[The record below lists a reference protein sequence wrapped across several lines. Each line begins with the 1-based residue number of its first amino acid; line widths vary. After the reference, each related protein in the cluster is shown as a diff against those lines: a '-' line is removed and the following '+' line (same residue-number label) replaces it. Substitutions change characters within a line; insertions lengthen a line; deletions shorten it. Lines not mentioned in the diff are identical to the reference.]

1 MKLMLS
7 GKLSVGAALGLL
19 CCSLTAPTAQAQF
32 FGANNCN
39 CAPVQPAM
47 AACYQTIPVTSYV
60 PEKQTVEVP
69 TYETAYRSQEVTVW
83 RPVTETKQ
91 VEIPTVTYQ
100 NVTEYQTVNRDM
112 GRWITRYHPVAKCA
126 PCQVDPR
133 PGVVGWLNRTGYS
146 MRTAFMPNYTTS
158 REYIPNL
165 VAFNVPVTRQVAIRG
180 TQRVAVQETRMVA
193 EKREEQVPY
202 QRLVMRREE
211 RTVMRPETAWR
222 TVPIGTAT
230 AWGPWGATQTVYAL
244 PSTESSRTAA
254 TPQPDDRFRERAARK
269 PSAANSETDLAPVS
283 PADTGSEPSFEP
295 PAYERA
301 RPLPADAD
309 PVPQTRSS
317 QPTENTRPAAVASRT
332 NASSWKA
339 SRRPRSAALAD
350 AAVAEGLSVATAD
363 AP

>member
-1 MKLMLS
+1 
-7 GKLSVGAALGLL
+7 
-19 CCSLTAPTAQAQF
+19 
-32 FGANNCN
+32 
-39 CAPVQPAM
+39 
-47 AACYQTIPVTSYV
+47 
-60 PEKQTVEVP
+60 
-69 TYETAYRSQEVTVW
+69 
-83 RPVTETKQ
+83 
-91 VEIPTVTYQ
+91 
-100 NVTEYQTVNRDM
+100 
-112 GRWITRYHPVAKCA
+112 
-126 PCQVDPR
+126 
-133 PGVVGWLNRTGYS
+133 

-158 REYIPNL
+158 REYVPNL

-180 TQRVAVQETRMVA
+180 TQRVSVQETRMVA

-244 PSTESSRTAA
+244 PSAESTRTAT
-254 TPQPDDRFRERAARK
+254 TPQPDDRFRDRAARK
-269 PSAANSETDLAPVS
+269 PSAANIDSDLAPLGPS
-283 PADTGSEPSFEP
+283 GADSEPSFEP

-317 QPTENTRPAAVASRT
+317 QPADSIRSTAVSSRAASG
-332 NASSWKA
+332 SWKA

-350 AAVAEGLSVATAD
+350 ATVTEGLSVATAD

>member
-1 MKLMLS
+1 
-7 GKLSVGAALGLL
+7 
-19 CCSLTAPTAQAQF
+19 
-32 FGANNCN
+32 
-39 CAPVQPAM
+39 
-47 AACYQTIPVTSYV
+47 
-60 PEKQTVEVP
+60 
-69 TYETAYRSQEVTVW
+69 
-83 RPVTETKQ
+83 
-91 VEIPTVTYQ
+91 
-100 NVTEYQTVNRDM
+100 
-112 GRWITRYHPVAKCA
+112 
-126 PCQVDPR
+126 
-133 PGVVGWLNRTGYS
+133 
-146 MRTAFMPNYTTS
+146 
-158 REYIPNL
+158 
-165 VAFNVPVTRQVAIRG
+165 
-180 TQRVAVQETRMVA
+180 MVA

-283 PADTGSEPSFEP
+283 PADTGSESSFEP